1 MTMNH
6 DKIRFSGNYNE
17 NGDVIPQTFAVKKL
31 SVSDG
36 DGGN

>member
-6 DKIRFSGNYNE
+6 DKIQFSGNYNE
-17 NGDVIPQTFAVKKL
+17 NEDVIPQTFALKKL